1 MDLYVASKYTRLS
14 YMDTTDPEY
23 SFWIE
28 MMVSGNIDA
37 CTETISLSFDVLSMK
52 IKPSLTSLLDSK
64 Y

>member
-28 MMVSGNIDA
+28 MMVSGNIDEF
-37 CTETISLSFDVLSMK
+37 TETISLSFAVLSMK
-52 IKPSLTSLLDSK
+52 IKPILTSLLDSI